1 MASAKETLKSDLKA
15 AMIAKEN
22 FKRDTIRFLMAAIKQ
37 IEVDERI
44 ELDDDAIYKVIQKS
58 LKQRED
64 AAKQYKDAGREDL
77 HDKEIAEA
85 EILKVYLPKQLDDG
99 DLKALISQSI
109 TALGASSMKDMG
121 RVMKE
126 VNEKVGSSA
135 DGKRVSALVKELLN

>member
-1 MASAKETLKSDLKA
+1 MGSVKDTLKSDLKA

-44 ELDDDAIYKVIQKS
+44 ELDDAGIYKVIQKS

-64 AAKQYKDAGREDL
+64 AATQYKDAGRDDL
-77 HDKEIAEA
+77 YDKEVAEA
-85 EILKVYLPKQLDDG
+85 EILKVYLPKQMDDEA
-99 DLKALISQSI
+99 LKSLISESI
-109 TALGASSMKDMG
+109 RTLDAQGMKDMG
-121 RVMKE
+121 RVMKS

-135 DGKRVSALVKELLN
+135 DGKRVSSLVKELLN

>member
-1 MASAKETLKSDLKA
+1 MGSVKEILKSDLKT
-15 AMIAKEN
+15 AMVAKEN

-64 AAKQYKDAGREDL
+64 AAKQYKDAKRDDL
-77 HDKEIAEA
+77 YDKEMAES
-85 EILKVYLPKQLDDG
+85 EILKVYLPKQLDD
-99 DLKALISQSI
+99 DALKALISETI
-109 TALGASSMKDMG
+109 TTLGASSMKEMG
-121 RVMKE
+121 MVMKS

-135 DGKRVSALVKELLN
+135 DGKRVSSLVKELLN

>member
-64 AAKQYKDAGREDL
+64 AAKQYKDAGRKDL